1 MKRLILAACVLMMGA
16 CAKDIVKLTGDIKG
30 VVKDYDN
37 RRLIENCEITITPGG
52 YSTVTNS
59 NGVWEYTDLEP
70 GEYTLTYRKAGYYD
84 ESRKTT
90 IITGQ
95 VTNVDVL
102 LRAKSPF
109 DLSETYYDFGDYT
122 TEHTFTCFNN
132 SDGVCNYEV
141 KNIPTWITCNKRS
154 GSVYAG
160 SSDTFR
166 LSVDRN
172 KLTEGE
178 HRHTLTIKYSGNNSG
193 EIALDIVVMKVKLT
207 TPTVSISETAKEIG
221 KDSFK
226 IEGRI
231 EAMGGAQISEHG
243 FYWGTSESNMTNHN
257 NLGVMRETGS
267 FQHTITGLNY
277 NTTYYVKA
285 YARNSQGIAYSKVVS
300 VTTQDMAS
308 NTWDGSTASSFAGG
322 KGTSASPYLIE
333 TGAQLVLMK
342 QYSSSC
348 FKLMQNINLNNRA
361 WPSFDFSGTLDGN
374 GFVIS
379 NLKVTKSGDN
389 IGFFATLKGTVKNLT
404 ISGVN
409 IDTTGNYVDAIA
421 GWLQGTNSSGAI
433 TNCTVQLNKDSFI
446 SGNDYVGGVVGFAN
460 GNFSMVTRCSVNGVS
475 TTNQII
481 GNNYVGGIVGYFY
494 HYATPSPME
503 DCSVSANIA
512 GTDRV
517 GGLIG
522 YSSIGGSVGDDGFYI
537 KKSSFVG
544 ELSANSIV
552 AGIVGDCTPNTII
565 AGCKADVK
573 INVEDNYAAGIAS
586 SSSTLFMANIIGS
599 YAVGEIVCTKGNA
612 NAVGGLVATYHGV
625 DATIDSCYSMVLC
638 NSTNFSGLCGCEGS
652 GSHWNCYYSGI
663 INCASIMP
671 EVHNVDYCTSTSNNF
686 SEFLQSCYSAYAG
699 YWNFDKTWTWS
710 GKVNGQNRTVTC
722 PRLAW
727 E

>member
-30 VVKDYDN
+30 VVNDYDN

-84 ESRKTT
+84 ESRKTN

-172 KLTEGE
+172 QLDYGE

-207 TPTVSISETAKEIG
+207 TPTVSISETAKEVG

-226 IEGRI
+226 IEGKI
-231 EAMGGAQISEHG
+231 EAMGGAQITEHG

-285 YARNSQGIAYSKVVS
+285 YARNSQGVAYSKVIS
-300 VTTQDMAS
+300 VTTEDMAS
-308 NTWDGSTASSFAGG
+308 NKWDGSTAKSFAGG

-348 FKLMQNINLNNRA
+348 FKLTQNINLDNRA
-361 WPSFDFSGTLDGN
+361 WPSFDFSGTFNGDGYI
-374 GFVIS
+374 IS
-379 NLKVTKSGDN
+379 NLKITKSGDN
-389 IGFFATLKGTVKNLT
+389 IGFFAKLTGTVKNVT
-404 ISGVN
+404 ISGVSIDSYGNN
-409 IDTTGNYVDAIA
+409 IGALA
-421 GWLQGTNSSGAI
+421 GHFEKGTVTNCRVELNNSS
-433 TNCTVQLNKDSFI
+433 NI
-446 SGNDYVGGVVGFAN
+446 SGNQYVGGMFGTIASMHSDANYHLRDCSVAGVSTQAQISGEMAVGGLVGRLYESADVSN
-460 GNFSMVTRCSVNGVS
+460 CSVNANIYGAQQ
-475 TTNQII
+475 T
-481 GNNYVGGIVGYFY
+481 GGIVG
-494 HYATPSPME
+494 AVE
-503 DCSVSANIA
+503 DGWGLENSYINQCSYKGNISAQMGA
-512 GTDRV
+512 G
-517 GGLIG
+517 GIIG
-522 YSSIGGSVGDDGFYI
+522 DFNNGDICI
-537 KKSSFVG
+537 K
-544 ELSANSIV
+544 
-552 AGIVGDCTPNTII
+552 C
-565 AGCKADVK
+565 CKAEVK
-573 INVEDNYAAGIAS
+573 INLEQDCAGGLLGTQGAS
-586 SSSTLFMANIIGS
+586 IIGS
-599 YAVGEIVCTKGNA
+599 YASGEIICSNSSA
-612 NAVGGLVATYHGV
+612 QYLGGLAAATTYNGGGIHH
-625 DATIDSCYSMVLC
+625 SYSAMV
-638 NSTNFSGLCGCEGS
+638 STNSKFNGIVGLAEYGPKIED
-652 GSHWNCYYSGI
+652 
-663 INCASIMP
+663 CAS
-671 EVHNVDYCTSTSNNF
+671 VAKDGNTYYFTNCTTSATNIA
-686 SEFLQSCYSAYAG
+686 EAMQSCYSQYADL
-699 YWNFDKTWTWS
+699 WNFSNTWTWT
-710 GKVNGQNRTVTC
+710 GNVNGQNRTVTC